1 MIELKKFSI
10 KTATMDDWRDYH
22 KVMQQFFMELFPID
36 DPVELDPFMTS
47 EKGWLNT
54 ESCKYVIFIAYDNGK
69 VAGVGSMTKNDGQ
82 AQVFTDIVVF
92 SEHRRKGIGT
102 ILLNKLCEEAASFG
116 FKIFSFCS
124 VDIIQSGEDFLMKNG
139 AKKGIIQKGN
149 QVLIKDLD
157 ENLMRKWVDDGNSPE
172 YESGVWINEIPEEHL
187 EKYSEAYNSI
197 NDAPH
202 GDLENMKTIM
212 TPDSMREFI
221 KRIIEG
227 KNEIIISWVRDKNS
241 GEFAAIS
248 DVIIYNTKK
257 YAAFQNN
264 TLTVPKYRKNGFGKL
279 VKALNA
285 LYLIDFRPEVRFIR
299 TSNANVNE
307 AMLAINEKMGFKQYQ
322 THTFWELE
330 VEKSLKKVQRSKV

>member
-1 MIELKKFSI
+1 MTEIKVFSI
-10 KTATMDDWRDYH
+10 KTATMEEWRDYH
-22 KVMQQFFMELFPID
+22 KIKQQYFMELFPDD

-47 EKGWLNT
+47 EKGWLSNDNCFNLT
-54 ESCKYVIFIAYDNGK
+54 VLAYKFGKIAGLGALTKFSGDSQVTANIIVLPEYRK
-69 VAGVGSMTKNDGQ
+69 KGVGS
-82 AQVFTDIVVF
+82 
-92 SEHRRKGIGT
+92 E
-102 ILLNKLCEEAASFG
+102 LLKKLCEEAVSLE
-116 FKIFSFCS
+116 FKTFFFST
-124 VDIIQSGEDFLMKNG
+124 VDIIPSGENFLMKNG

-172 YESGVWINEIPEEHL
+172 YESGVWINEIPEKHL
-187 EKYSEAYNSI
+187 EKYSAAYNSI

-202 GDLENMKTIM
+202 GDLDNVITEM
-212 TPDSMREFI
+212 TPDAMRNLVKGI
-221 KRIIEG
+221 VDG
-227 KNEIIISWVRDKNS
+227 KDEIIIAWVRNKNS

-285 LYLIDFRPEVRFIR
+285 LYLIDYRPNVRFIR

-330 VEKSLKKVQRSKV
+330 VEKSLKERRNK

>member
-10 KTATMDDWRDYH
+10 KTATIEEWRDYH
-22 KVMQQFFMELFPID
+22 KVKQQYFMELFPDD
-36 DPVELDPFMTS
+36 DPVELDTFMVS
-47 EKGWLNT
+47 EKGWLSNDNCFNLT
-54 ESCKYVIFIAYDNGK
+54 VLAYKFGKIAGLGALTKFSGHSQVNADIMVLPECRK
-69 VAGVGSMTKNDGQ
+69 IGVGS
-82 AQVFTDIVVF
+82 
-92 SEHRRKGIGT
+92 E
-102 ILLNKLCEEAASFG
+102 LLKRLCNEAVISG
-116 FKIFSFCS
+116 FKDIFFFT
-124 VDIIQSGEDFLMKNG
+124 VDIIPSGENFLMKNG

-157 ENLMRKWVDDGNSPE
+157 ENLMRKWMKGGTNSE

-202 GDLENMKTIM
+202 GDLDNVITEM
-212 TPDSMREFI
+212 TPDSMRKLVKGI
-221 KRIIEG
+221 VDG
-227 KNEIIISWVRDKNS
+227 KNEIIIAWVRNKNS

-248 DVIIYNTKK
+248 DVIIYYTKK
-257 YAAFQNN
+257 YVAFQNI

-285 LYLIDFRPEVRFIR
+285 LYLIDCRPKVRFIR

-330 VEKSLKKVQRSKV
+330 VEKA

>member
-1 MIELKKFSI
+1 MTEIKVFSI
-10 KTATMDDWRDYH
+10 KTATMEEWRDYH
-22 KVMQQFFMELFPID
+22 KIKQQYFMELFPDD
-36 DPVELDPFMTS
+36 DPVELDTFMVS
-47 EKGWLNT
+47 EKGWLSSDYCFNLT
-54 ESCKYVIFIAYDNGK
+54 VLAYKNGEIAGLGALTKHSAHSQVYADIIVLPEYRK
-69 VAGVGSMTKNDGQ
+69 KGVGS
-82 AQVFTDIVVF
+82 
-92 SEHRRKGIGT
+92 E
-102 ILLNKLCEEAASFG
+102 LLKKLCEEAVSLE
-116 FKIFSFCS
+116 FKTFFFFT
-124 VDIIQSGEDFLMKNG
+124 VDIIPSGENFLMKNG

-187 EKYSEAYNSI
+187 EKYSAAYNSI

-202 GDLENMKTIM
+202 GDLDNVITEM
-212 TPDSMREFI
+212 TPDSMRKLVKGI
-221 KRIIEG
+221 VDG
-227 KNEIIISWVRDKNS
+227 KDEIIIAWVRDKNS

-248 DVIIYNTKK
+248 DVIIYYTKK
-257 YAAFQNN
+257 YVAFQNN

-285 LYLIDFRPEVRFIR
+285 LYLIEKRPNVRFIR

-330 VEKSLKKVQRSKV
+330 VEKCQKTEEK